1 MTAAAEHIIEDFE
14 ALPEPEKREVLAKL
28 LQIASHLDYGPI
40 SDEELAAATDALF
53 VAYDA
58 EERSE

>member
-14 ALPEPEKREVLAKL
+14 ALPEPEKRDVLAKL
-28 LQIASHLDYGPI
+28 LRLASDFDYGPI
-40 SDEELAAATDALF
+40 TDEELESATDAVF
-53 VAYDA
+53 VMYDA

>member
-14 ALPEPEKREVLAKL
+14 ALPEPEKRDVLAKL
-28 LQIASHLDYGPI
+28 LRIAADLDYGPI
-40 SDEELAAATDALF
+40 TDEELASATDALF
-53 VAYDA
+53 VMYDA